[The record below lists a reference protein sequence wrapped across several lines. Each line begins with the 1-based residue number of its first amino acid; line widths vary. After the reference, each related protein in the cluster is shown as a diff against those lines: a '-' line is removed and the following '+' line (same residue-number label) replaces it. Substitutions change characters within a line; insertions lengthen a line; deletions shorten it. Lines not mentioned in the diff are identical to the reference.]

1 MAVCSCYRTKHIK
14 LGSSKRTMIKGNF
27 IIYLILLSDL
37 VNVLFQNE
45 GFKVTLLQ
53 NTNKAT
59 TNSIRYTLLYYAGSK
74 CLVTSMLKEQTRI
87 TDIAEMNHTIC
98 LIWQYSYLELEWK
111 RYFSS
116 DIIWKL
122 RKLFFFNSI
131 SLLHWQ

>member
-27 IIYLILLSDL
+27 IIYLILLLSNL
-37 VNVLFQNE
+37 VNILFQNE
-45 GFKVTLLQ
+45 GFKVTLPQ
-53 NTNKAT
+53 NTNKAQ

-74 CLVTSMLKEQTRI
+74 CLATSMLKEKTRI
-87 TDIAEMNHTIC
+87 TNTAEMNHAIC
-98 LIWQYSYLELEWK
+98 LTWQYSYLDLEWK

-122 RKLFFFNSI
+122 RKLFFF
-131 SLLHWQ
+131 